1 MIRVPQTIALGIGG
15 ILLLAGPA
23 FADWSGFYR
32 PTQPP
37 KSAPTLTAPAPAM
50 GPCGAGV
57 PALSAIPSLEE
68 GGVCGAGLDT
78 GGITENTPPPV
89 SAPNTS
95 TLADLTGPD
104 GVCLSEIMSAQ
115 NRYAI
120 PNNLL
125 LAIGLREAGLSR
137 GGRLTVWPWSVN
149 ADGSGHFLPDRE
161 AAIAH
166 VREKQASGASLID
179 IGCMQVNLR
188 WHPDAFPSLEDGFD
202 PALNVDYAARFLV
215 RLHAETGDWRAAAG
229 RYHSADPERS
239 AVYLTALEANL
250 AIANGAVRAVDG
262 QIDPE
267 AVAALAALPD
277 PSRFNG
283 DLDAYLTS
291 LVTDEPVAVPER
303 RPLWSAG
310 LGAAEAG
317 DRVYGIYSASGL
329 RPVLPA
335 FTQDF

>member
-1 MIRVPQTIALGIGG
+1 MIRAVHKIALVLGG
-15 ILLLAGPA
+15 ILLATGPA

-37 KSAPTLTAPAPAM
+37 RPAPALSAPAQVM
-50 GPCGAGV
+50 GPCGAGI

-68 GGVCGAGLDT
+68 GGVCGVELDAGALSQ
-78 GGITENTPPPV
+78 GAPPPV
-89 SAPNTS
+89 NDPQMPA
-95 TLADLTGPD
+95 LADLSGPD

-115 NRYAI
+115 LRYAI

-149 ADGSGHFLPDRE
+149 ADGAGRFLTDRE
-161 AAIAH
+161 AAIAY
-166 VREKQASGASLID
+166 VRERQGAGAELID

-188 WHPDAFPSLEDGFD
+188 WHPDAFPRLEDGFD

-239 AVYLTALEANL
+239 AVYLSALEANL
-250 AIANGAVRAVDG
+250 EVANGAVSAAELR
-262 QIDPE
+262 IDPE
-267 AVAALAALPD
+267 AAAALAALPD

-291 LVTDEPVAVPER
+291 LVTDEPVSVPKR

-310 LGAAEAG
+310 LGAADAG